1 MGETEERGEGETVEE
16 GIKDREKGREVKER
30 VGRKRLRGNEAIVR
44 SQ

>member
-16 GIKDREKGREVKER
+16 GIKGREKGREVKER
-30 VGRKRLRGNEAIVR
+30 VGRKRGNEAIVR